1 MKYLNHSN
9 RKAIF
14 LSIIAVMFVC
24 AVPMTLSSQ
33 TSPCA
38 LSCTGT
44 VQVSLNS
51 SCDAEITPN
60 MILSDNGISCMDGN
74 FSVVVHNAMGPISGG
89 NVVTNEYMGQTLQVL
104 VTDTNSG
111 NFCWGDIIIEDK
123 LGPTITNCPMGFVS
137 LDCAD
142 LSTFAGP
149 EFTDNCDG
157 ILTPVLLT
165 EDVTAP
171 CNAAFIREVTRVYSA
186 TDALGNV
193 AANTCNVTIR
203 LRRFNPNRVR
213 FPDSLQISCDLANS
227 FDANGNGKVDEGEL
241 PSSEFGVPFYIVISP
256 LTGVRD
262 TVDLFPIP
270 DVFCNTTVTL
280 TDVVL
285 PRIGCSQKVLR
296 RFRINEWHCLGSTDT
311 TFTQLIEIL
320 DNDGPEVTCIP
331 NLSFTTN
338 TLIAG
343 PGGDY
348 SNFSCGA
355 DVRIPLP
362 QASDNCSDDLE
373 FDLSFNTGFINDY
386 KGENIELPIGTNVIL
401 FTVSDECFNSS
412 TCHIAIDIQD
422 NTPPVPIC
430 DQNLTVS
437 LTNGGTAAVQAA
449 SFDDGSYDDCKL
461 NCKLV
466 RRMDVS
472 SSCPC
477 RTPEFCD
484 MNFIGTRQGSY
495 YYLSDDKLSA
505 TIAAKRAEAYGG
517 SLVLFET
524 PEEEQW
530 VTAQVRQTFSDRY
543 WTGVV
548 RDGSSFRFPDHT
560 LIPFANWMP
569 GQPSLGDGEDCVMVT
584 PSNQWNDA
592 SCSSEQRFV
601 VEITDICTFSNTVTF
616 CCEDAGTNQMV
627 ALRILD
633 ASGNF
638 NDCMIN
644 INVQDRSAPR
654 LTCPPNETVE
664 CDQIVDVNNLSVF
677 GSLEIGE
684 SCGSNIRETI
694 TDDLNE
700 CGIGTITRLYE
711 AVTSDEPNASILAHC
726 KQILTFVNTDPFPAD
741 DIVCP
746 EPEIFIDGC
755 DSPDNFGPDITG
767 VPMFTTGS
775 CNRLGTDFDDQLF
788 TFNNDSGDACFKIL
802 RTWTIADWCRIDPAT
817 GFFFEKTCNQ
827 VIQISNSGRPIIS
840 GDQKISICT
849 FDGCDTGDVSLVVR
863 GEDDCTLPE
872 NLTWRYEIFVGSISG
887 FPTVLSNPDIRVDGE
902 GDVIDASGTYPLGNH
917 VIRYTLLDGCGNTT
931 ISEQEFTIANC
942 KAPTVYCLNGVAVDL
957 SGVDENGD
965 GIDDFGRVELWANDF
980 DAGSFHPCGYP
991 VTLSFSAD
999 VNDRN
1004 MVFDCTTRGLRDINI
1019 WASVVTPTG
1028 ELVQTFCSTFIDIQD
1043 NMGLCQGL
1051 SVAIDGSIFTEEE
1064 KTVEHVEVMLAGTPM
1079 LDITEADGTYAFPSM
1094 PAGGNYIV
1102 DPYSNVNPENGIDTR
1117 DLIRI
1122 QRHILGLEQ
1131 LDSPYKYIAA
1141 DIDQSNSID
1150 GTDLVELRKLILG
1163 LYNEFPNNTSWR
1175 FIDKEFIFSP
1185 SLDPLA
1191 QQFSENYEILNLDND
1206 KNIDFIAVKVGDVD
1220 GSAIVNQHEQGK
1232 ISNNGSIDLELTP
1245 NAAEFQAGDEVL
1257 LPISIEGENISGF
1270 QFELTFD
1277 NSVIEVT
1284 DVIGNGISVN
1294 PSHFRITGNSVLV
1307 SWNGATKDLSGIE
1320 IQAIAKKNISNA
1332 AELISIDYESSLQP
1346 AIYDVNEESLVP
1358 SIKTISNEIQ
1368 NTDWISKNIP
1378 NPFSDLT
1385 QITLVLDNNSAV
1397 QISITDISGR
1407 IVSYE
1412 KRTFNAGTHTLDIT
1426 SNQLGEAGIY
1436 YLNVQ
1441 TETKTET
1448 IKMVLVD

>member
-1 MKYLNHSN
+1 MKYLNLSN
-9 RKAIF
+9 RRAIF
-14 LSIIAVMFVC
+14 LSIIAVMFVS
-24 AVPMTLSSQ
+24 AVPVTLLSQ

-60 MILSDNGISCMDGN
+60 MILSDNGISCMDGD

-89 NVVTNEYMGQTLQVL
+89 SIVSNDYMGQTLQVL
-104 VTDTNSG
+104 VTDNNSG

-123 LGPTITNCPMGFVS
+123 LGPTITNCPVGFVN
-137 LDCAD
+137 LDCVD
-142 LSTFAGP
+142 LNTFVGP

-157 ILTPVLLT
+157 LLTPVLLT
-165 EDVTAP
+165 EEVSAP

-186 TDALGNV
+186 TDNLGNV
-193 AANTCNVTIR
+193 SANTCSVTIR
-203 LRRFNPNRVR
+203 LRRFNPNSVR

-227 FDANGNGKVDEGEL
+227 FDANNNGKIDEGEL
-241 PSSEFGVPFYIVISP
+241 PSSEFGVPFYVIISP
-256 LTGVRD
+256 ITGERD

-311 TFTQLIEIL
+311 TFTQLIEVL
-320 DNDGPEVTCIP
+320 DNDGPELTCVP
-331 NLSFTTN
+331 NLSFSTN
-338 TLIAG
+338 TLISR

-362 QASDNCSDDLE
+362 QASDNCSNDLE

-437 LTNGGTAAVQAA
+437 LTNAGSAVVQAA

-472 SSCPC
+472 TCPC
-477 RTPEFCD
+477 RVPEFCD
-484 MNFIGTRQGSY
+484 MEFIGTRAGSY
-495 YYLSDDKLSA
+495 YYLSDEALSA

-524 PEEEQW
+524 PEEELW
-530 VTAQVRQTFSDRY
+530 VTTQVRQTFSDRY

-548 RDGSSFRFPDHT
+548 RDGSAFRFPDHT

-569 GQPSLGDGEDCVMVT
+569 GQPSLEEGENCVMVT

-592 SCSSEQRFV
+592 SCLSEQRFV
-601 VEITDICTFSNTVTF
+601 VEITDICTFSNTVSF

-633 ASGNF
+633 AAGNF

-644 INVQDRSAPR
+644 INIQDRSAPR
-654 LTCPPNETVE
+654 LSCPSDQTVE
-664 CDQIVDVNNLSVF
+664 CDQIVDINNLSDSF
-677 GSLEIGE
+677 GMLEIGE
-684 SCGSNIRETI
+684 SCGSIIRETI

-711 AVTSDEPNASILAHC
+711 ATDSDEPNANVLAHC
-726 KQILTFVNTDPFPAD
+726 KQVITFVNTDPFPVD
-741 DIVCP
+741 DIICP
-746 EPEIFIDGC
+746 EPEIVIDGC
-755 DSPDNFGPDITG
+755 DSPNNFSPDITG
-767 VPMFTTGS
+767 VPLFTTGS
-775 CNRLGTDFDDQLF
+775 CIRLATDFDDKLF

-849 FDGCDTGDVSLVVR
+849 FDGCETGDVTLVVR

-887 FPTVLSNPDIRVDGE
+887 FPTSLSNPDIRVDGN

-931 ISEQEFTIANC
+931 VSEQEFTIANC

-957 SGVDENGD
+957 SGVDADGD

-1004 MVFDCTTRGLRDINI
+1004 IVFDCATRGFRDVNI
-1019 WASVVTPTG
+1019 WASVMTPTG
-1028 ELVQTFCSTFIDIQD
+1028 ELVQTFCNTFIDIQD

-1064 KTVEHVEVMLAGTPM
+1064 KTVEHVEVMLEGTPM
-1079 LDITEADGTYAFPSM
+1079 SDITEADGTYAFPSM
-1094 PAGGNYIV
+1094 PVGGNYTV

-1131 LDSPYKYIAA
+1131 LNSPYKYIAA
-1141 DIDQSNSID
+1141 DIDQNQSID

-1163 LYNEFPNNTSWR
+1163 VYDEFPNNTSWR
-1175 FIDKEFIFSP
+1175 FIDKEFVFDDG
-1185 SLDPLA
+1185 LYPLS
-1191 QQFSENYEILNLDND
+1191 QNFSENYEIVSLDQNR
-1206 KNIDFIAVKVGDVD
+1206 NVDFIAVKIGDLD
-1220 GSAIVNQHEQGK
+1220 GSAIVNQNDLGK
-1232 ISNNGSIDLELTP
+1232 KSKNGSIELELSPITT
-1245 NAAEFQAGDEVL
+1245 EFNLGDEIN
-1257 LPISIEGENISGF
+1257 LPIDLSGANDISGF
-1270 QFELTFD
+1270 QFELAYD
-1277 NSVIEVT
+1277 NSLIEVV
-1284 DVIGNGISVN
+1284 DVIGNGITIN
-1294 PSHFRITGNSVLV
+1294 PSNFRITDNSILL
-1307 SWNGATKDLSGIE
+1307 SWNGTEDALSFV
-1320 IQAIAKKNISNA
+1320 IQAVAKTKISNSNG
-1332 AELISIDYESSLQP
+1332 LVSIDYKSDMQP
-1346 AIYDVNEESLVP
+1346 AIYDN
-1358 SIKTISNEIQ
+1358 NHEILIPTLFSANDQ
-1368 NTDWISKNIP
+1368 TVETEWISKNTP

-1385 QITLVLDNNSAV
+1385 QITLVLDNNSTV
-1397 QISITDISGR
+1397 QLSITDISGR
-1407 IVSYE
+1407 VVSNE
-1412 KRTFNAGTHTLDIT
+1412 KRTFNAGSHTIDIT
-1426 SNQLGEAGIY
+1426 SNQLGESGIY

-1448 IKMVLVD
+1448 IKMVLVN

>member
-1 MKYLNHSN
+1 MKYLKLSN
-9 RKAIF
+9 WKVSF
-14 LSIIAVMFVC
+14 LFTTALIILSAVN
-24 AVPMTLSSQ
+24 TGLYSQ

-51 SCDAEITPN
+51 SCDAEITAN
-60 MILSDNGISCMDGN
+60 MILSDNGVSCLDGT
-74 FSVVVHNAMGPISGG
+74 FSVVVHNDMGPISGG
-89 NVVTNEYMGQTLQVL
+89 NIVSNAYMGQTLQVL

-111 NFCWGDIIIEDK
+111 NFCWGNIIIEDK
-123 LGPTITNCPMGFVS
+123 LGPTITNCPVGFVN

-142 LSTFAGP
+142 LNTFVGP
-149 EFTDNCDG
+149 DFTDNCDG
-157 ILTPVLLT
+157 PLTPVLLT
-165 EDVTAP
+165 EEVTAP

-186 TDALGNV
+186 TDNLGNV
-193 AANTCNVTIR
+193 AANTCSVTLR

-241 PSSEFGVPFYIVISP
+241 PSSEFGVPFYILVSP
-256 LTGVRD
+256 DGMRD
-262 TVDLFPIP
+262 TVDLFPFP

-320 DNDGPEVTCIP
+320 DNEGPALTCIP
-331 NLSFTTN
+331 SLTFSTN
-338 TLIAG
+338 TLIPG

-348 SNFSCGA
+348 NNFSCGA

-373 FDLSFNTGFINDY
+373 FDIAFNTGFINDY
-386 KGENIELPIGTNVIL
+386 KGENIELPIGTNVVL

-437 LTNGGTAAVQAA
+437 LTNGGSAVVRAS

-466 RRMDVS
+466 RRMET

-477 RTPEFCD
+477 RIPEFCD
-484 MNFIGTRQGSY
+484 MNFIGTRDGSY
-495 YYLSDDKLSA
+495 YYLSDETLSA

-548 RDGSSFRFPDHT
+548 RDGSAFRFPDHT

-569 GQPSLGDGEDCVMVT
+569 GQPSLGEGEDCVMVT
-584 PSNQWNDA
+584 PANQWNDA
-592 SCSSEQRFV
+592 SCLSEQRFV
-601 VEITDICTFSNTVTF
+601 VEITDICTFSNTVSF
-616 CCEDAGTNQMV
+616 CCEDVGSNQMV

-633 ASGNF
+633 AAGNF

-644 INVQDRSAPR
+644 INIQDKSAPR
-654 LTCPPNETVE
+654 LDCPTDMTVE
-664 CDQIVDVNNLSVF
+664 CDRIVDINNLSTSF
-677 GSLEIGE
+677 GFLEIGE
-684 SCGSNIRETI
+684 SCGSNIRESVL
-694 TDDLNE
+694 DDLNE

-711 AVTSDEPNASILAHC
+711 AVSSDEPNAEILAHC
-726 KQILTFVNTDPFPAD
+726 KQIITFVNTDPFPAD
-741 DIVCP
+741 DIICP

-755 DSPDNFGPDITG
+755 DSPNNFGPDITG
-767 VPMFTTGS
+767 VPEFTTGV
-775 CNRLGTDFDDQLF
+775 CNRLGTDFDDKLF

-817 GFFFEKTCNQ
+817 GTFFEKTCNQ
-827 VIQISNSGRPIIS
+827 VIQISNSGRPLIS

-849 FDGCDTGDVSLVVR
+849 FDDCETGDVTLVVR

-872 NLTWRYEIFVGSISG
+872 NLSWRYEIFVGSISS
-887 FPTVLSNPDIRVDGE
+887 FPTSLSVPDIAVNGD
-902 GDVIDASGTYPLGNH
+902 GDVIDASGNYPLGNH
-917 VIRYTLLDGCGNTT
+917 IIRYTLMDGCGNTT

-957 SGVDENGD
+957 SGVDEDGD

-991 VTLSFSAD
+991 VLLSFSAD
-999 VNDRN
+999 TEDRN
-1004 MVFDCTTRGLRDINI
+1004 MIFDCSRLGLRDVNI

-1064 KTVEHVEVMLAGTPM
+1064 RTVENVEVALAGTPM
-1079 LDITEADGTYAFPSM
+1079 SDITEADGTYAFPSM
-1094 PAGGNYIV
+1094 PAGGNYVV
-1102 DPYSNVNPENGIDTR
+1102 DPYSNANPENGIDTR

-1141 DIDQSNSID
+1141 DINQSNRID
-1150 GTDLVELRKLILG
+1150 GADVVELRKLILG

-1175 FIDKEFIFSP
+1175 FIEKDFEFSTNIN
-1185 SLDPLA
+1185 PLEVD
-1191 QQFSENYEILNLDND
+1191 FPEKHEIVNLADNSQV
-1206 KNIDFIAVKVGDVD
+1206 NFIAVKIGDVD
-1220 GSAIVNQHEQGK
+1220 GSAIVNQNDTGK
-1232 ISNNGSIDLELTP
+1232 KSNNGSINLELSSDSQSY
-1245 NAAEFQAGDEVL
+1245 N
-1257 LPISIEGENISGF
+1257 SGEMIKMPLNLDTEMDLAGF
-1270 QFELTFD
+1270 QFDLVYD
-1277 NSVIEVT
+1277 NSKIEILDVTGTGISLDANNYSVT
-1284 DVIGNGISVN
+1284 D
-1294 PSHFRITGNSVLV
+1294 NSIKL
-1307 SWNGATKDLSGIE
+1307 SWNGEASGNSGIE
-1320 IQAIAKKNISNA
+1320 IHAIAKTTISNP
-1332 AELISIDYESSLQP
+1332 AELISVKQNSPLQS
-1346 AIYDVNEESLVP
+1346 AIYGTNDDLLIPNVIYSTDQV
-1358 SIKTISNEIQ
+1358 
-1368 NTDWISKNIP
+1368 DWISKNIP

-1385 QITLVLDNNSAV
+1385 QVTVVLEKNSQV
-1397 QISITDISGR
+1397 QVSITDISGR
-1407 IVSYE
+1407 LVMQE
-1412 KRTFNAGTHTLDIT
+1412 TNLVNAGSHIIEIT
-1426 SNQLGEAGIY
+1426 SEQLGEAGIY
-1436 YLNVQ
+1436 YMTVQ